1 MTSFDV
7 FESSKE
13 SSQPVE
19 LFQFIKGSDEFRYT
33 SGEDELTVGGDVYT
47 PIAIARNQIVQG
59 SDQANRNLIVTMPTT
74 VSLAQEFI
82 DRPPGEKV
90 TVNVYR
96 LQRPEVPTFDTQV
109 LLFKGTVQS
118 VRYPNDGTSAEFA
131 IRSIESALNGNIP
144 RFTFMGMCNHILY
157 DNNCGV
163 NASSFD
169 LLGACTLVSGDEI
182 TITGVNASGID
193 FVGGYVR
200 PTGENDFRMVLA
212 QSGDVLTLLLPFQND
227 PTGTNMQAFA
237 GCDHVLTGDCALVF
251 DNVAEFGGF
260 HFVPSKDIF
269 AQGLQ

>member
-7 FESSKE
+7 YESSTE
-13 SSQPVE
+13 SSQPIE
-19 LFQFIKGSDEFRYT
+19 LFEFIKGTDEFRYNST
-33 SGEDELTVGGDVYT
+33 EDEITIGGDTYL
-47 PIAIARNQIVQG
+47 PIAIGRGNIAQG
-59 SDQANRNLIVTMPTT
+59 SDQSTRNVIVTMPAS
-74 VSLAQEFI
+74 VSLAQQFI

-90 TVNVYR
+90 TLNIYR
-96 LQRPEVPTFDTQV
+96 LQRPEVPTFNTQA

-118 VRYPNDGTSAEFA
+118 VRYPGDGTSAEFA
-131 IRSIESALNGNIP
+131 VRSIESALNGNIP

-163 NASSFD
+163 NASNFD
-169 LLGACTLVSGDEI
+169 HLGTCTSISGDTV
-182 TITGVNASGID
+182 TISGLAASGID

-260 HFVPSKDIF
+260 HFVPSKDVF
-269 AQGLQ
+269 REGV